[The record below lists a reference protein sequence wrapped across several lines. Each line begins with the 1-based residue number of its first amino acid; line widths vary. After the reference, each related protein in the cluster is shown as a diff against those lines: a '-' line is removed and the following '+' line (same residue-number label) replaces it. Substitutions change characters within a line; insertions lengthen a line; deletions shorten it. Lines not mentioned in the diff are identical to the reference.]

1 MRCGIHSTFAVNFKH
16 ILIKNISMKLSH
28 LIVFLFFVTSAF
40 SKDYKK
46 ASSPNHY
53 VVAAAIKNSVDE
65 NSVITGTVVEEA
77 TGKPLPGVLVA
88 IIGTKFSTT
97 TDSEGK
103 FSFRKMPAGQYI
115 LEFSLIS
122 FSTKVVDEVVVVDKE
137 TTVLNVSMAEL
148 SGVLDEV
155 VIKTVKAKTESVQS
169 LLTMQKNSIRVSD
182 GISAESIRRTPD
194 RTTSD
199 VLKRISGTSIQDNKF
214 VIVRGLNDRYNTTY
228 LNGSPLPSTEPD
240 KKAFSFDIFP
250 ANMLDN
256 LVINKTAS
264 PDLPGEFAGGII
276 EINTKST
283 PDKNFQTISVGT
295 GYNTITTYKT
305 KFQANDIK
313 AGLPSYFPNSTEF
326 IALQSLKT
334 ETSIQQIATLAKDYQ
349 TNWSVDQ
356 GKFDPNTNF
365 QFTLG
370 RYFKFNNGN
379 SLGLLASATNNV
391 TNVFG
396 EGSLK
401 DYETP
406 GVQAKDFHNNN
417 YRKQKLTGA
426 ILNLSL
432 KLNTDNKFSFK
443 NLYSITSESRFTN
456 RLGTKNIQD
465 IEPIMSSS
473 TNRLFTQNKIYTGQ
487 LIGEHFL
494 PESKIKL
501 GWVGSYSNVQ
511 REVPSERRNT
521 YDYIQYQDGT
531 QTVPTANFVL
541 NSVGIDYPGSVFTSA
556 NAENIFSG
564 KIDISKKIDFF
575 NDFSADIKI
584 GGIIQSRNRKF
595 QARQLGY
602 IPFNGSVNGINW
614 GRNTFSNK
622 IPTMPNETIFNSANM
637 GILSTSPRVSGL
649 TLFEGTKGSDY
660 YDAESNLDAGYLMID
675 NVFNK
680 WRIIWGVRIENYSQ
694 QLNSKSDVNTAVV
707 VDDTQFDVLPSFN
720 LIYSLNK
727 KQNLRLSGSKTLNR
741 PEFRELAPFLFFDFD
756 TRFSTSGNPNLKIT
770 EIHNAD
776 LRYEY
781 FLGKGQMFTATT
793 FYKNFK
799 NPIELQAL
807 ANNSNT
813 YQNATAGTN
822 YGVELEFRL
831 LVSTFFRT
839 KESKF
844 LDDLTLFSNLAV
856 IRSDVDISNLNATA
870 VKTPLQGQSPYVFNA
885 GLQYINKELGW
896 SFAANTN
903 RVGNRIT
910 IHGNQTTGN
919 TAPAFWEKAR
929 TFLDFQVA
937 KSFLKNKI
945 ELKLNVQNALAQDL
959 VLYQNNDLP
968 GGKEING
975 FSSFVNKVFVG
986 DSQNKNGFD
995 SKVDD
1000 EISRNTFGRTFSFS
1014 MTYNF

>member
-1 MRCGIHSTFAVNFKH
+1 
-16 ILIKNISMKLSH
+16 MKLSN
-28 LIVFLFFVTSAF
+28 LILFLLFVTSVF
-40 SKDYKK
+40 SQNNKSADLAD
-46 ASSPNHY
+46 ASLPETTSTTT
-53 VVAAAIKNSVDE
+53 IDE
-65 NSVITGTVVEEA
+65 KSIITGTVIEES
-77 TGKPLPGVLVA
+77 TGKPLPGVLVV
-88 IIGTKFSTT
+88 IKGTKLATL
-97 TDSEGK
+97 TDAQGK
-103 FSFRKMPAGQYI
+103 FYFRKMEAGKYE
-115 LEFSLIS
+115 LEFSFFS
-122 FSTKVVDEVVVVDKE
+122 FSTKIVSDVEVIDKE
-137 TTVLNVSMAEL
+137 ATVLNVSLAEMN
-148 SGVLDEV
+148 GVLDEV
-155 VIKTVKAKTESVQS
+155 VVKTVKAKTESVQS

-182 GISAESIRRTPD
+182 GISAESIKRTPD

-199 VLKRISGTSIQDNKF
+199 VLRRISGTSIQDNKF

-283 PDKNFQTISVGT
+283 PEKDFQSITVGA
-295 GYNTITTYKT
+295 GYNTITTNKT
-305 KFQANDIK
+305 KFQANDTK
-313 AGLPSYFPNSTEF
+313 TGLPSYFPNSADF

-334 ETSIQQIATLAKDYQ
+334 ETSIQQIATLAKTYQ
-349 TNWSVDQ
+349 TDWSVDE

-370 RYFKFNNGN
+370 RYFKFNGTQ

-401 DYETP
+401 EYETP
-406 GVQAKDFHNNN
+406 GDLRKSFDNNN
-417 YRKQKLTGA
+417 YRKQKLLGA

-432 KLNTDNKFSFK
+432 KLDTNNRFSFK
-443 NLYSITSESRFTN
+443 NLYSITSESRYTD
-456 RLGTKNIQD
+456 RLGTKNVTD
-465 IEPIMSSS
+465 AEPTMSSS
-473 TNRLFTQNKIYTGQ
+473 TNRLFTENKIYTGQ

-494 PESKIKL
+494 PESKIKI

-521 YDYIQYQDGT
+521 YDYIQYSDGT
-531 QTVPTANFVL
+531 QSVPTAPFAGN
-541 NSVGIDYPGSVFTSA
+541 NVGLDNPGSIFTS
-556 NAENIFSG
+556 NNSESIFSS
-564 KIDISKKIDFF
+564 KIDISKKLEFSD
-575 NDFSADIKI
+575 NFSADIKI
-584 GGIIQSRNRKF
+584 GGITQSRNRKF

-602 IPFNGSVNGINW
+602 VPFSGRVNGVNWSQDNTFNGTIA
-614 GRNTFSNK
+614 TQ
-622 IPTMPNETIFNSANM
+622 PNATIFNSANM
-637 GILSTSPRVSGL
+637 GILSTSPTNLSGL

-680 WRIIWGVRIENYSQ
+680 WRIIWGARIENYSQ
-694 QLNSKSDVNTAVV
+694 NLNSIDEANLPVV
-707 VDDTQFDVLPSFN
+707 VDDTQLDILPSFN

-727 KQNLRLSGSKTLNR
+727 KQNLRMSGSKTLNR
-741 PEFRELAPFLFFDFD
+741 PEFRELAPFLFYDFD
-756 TRFSTSGNPNLKIT
+756 TRFNTSGNPTLKIT
-770 EIHNAD
+770 DIYNAD

-781 FLGKGQMFTATT
+781 FLGKGQMLSVST

-807 ANNSNT
+807 ANNSNV
-813 YQNATAGTN
+813 YQNAAAGTN

-831 LVSTFFRT
+831 LVSTLFGT
-839 KESKF
+839 KENKF
-844 LDDLTLFSNLAV
+844 LDDLTIFSNLAV
-856 IRSDVDISNLNATA
+856 IRSEVDISNLTPTA

-903 RVGNRIT
+903 RVGDRIT

-919 TAPAFWEKAR
+919 TAPAFWEKSR
-929 TFLDFQVA
+929 TFLDFQIA
-937 KSFLKNKI
+937 KNLLKNKI
-945 ELKLNVQNALAQDL
+945 ELKLNVRNALAEDL
-959 VLYQNNDLP
+959 VFYQNNYDLP
-968 GGKEING
+968 GAKEITG
-975 FSSFVNKVFVG
+975 FDSFVNKVFTG

-995 SKVDD
+995 PKVDD
-1000 EISRNTFGRTFSFS
+1000 EVIRNTFGRVFSFS

>member
-1 MRCGIHSTFAVNFKH
+1 MK
-16 ILIKNISMKLSH
+16 ISN
-28 LIVFLFFVTSAF
+28 LIVFLLFVTSAF
-40 SKDYKK
+40 SQDFKETESTD
-46 ASSPNHY
+46 NY
-53 VVAAAIKNSVDE
+53 VADATITNNIDE
-65 NSVITGTVVEEA
+65 NSIITGTVIEES

-88 IIGTKFSTT
+88 IIGTKFSTL
-97 TDSEGK
+97 TDAQGK
-103 FSFRKMPAGQYI
+103 FYFRKMPAGQYI
-115 LEFSLIS
+115 LEFSLFS

-137 TTVLNVSMAEL
+137 ATVLNVSLAEMN
-148 SGVLDEV
+148 GVLDEV

-182 GISAESIRRTPD
+182 GISAESIKRTPD

-199 VLKRISGTSIQDNKF
+199 VLRRISGTSIQDNKF

-283 PDKNFQTISVGT
+283 PEKDFQSITVGA
-295 GYNTITTYKT
+295 GYNTITTNKT

-313 AGLPSYFPNSTEF
+313 TGLPSYFPNSADF

-334 ETSIQQIATLAKDYQ
+334 ETSIQQIATLAKTYQ
-349 TNWSVDQ
+349 TDWSVDE

-370 RYFKFNNGN
+370 RYFKFNDTQ

-396 EGSLK
+396 VGSLK
-401 DYETP
+401 EYETP
-406 GVQAKDFHNNN
+406 GDLRKSFNNNN
-417 YRKQKLTGA
+417 YRKQKLLGA
-426 ILNLSL
+426 IVNLSL
-432 KLNTDNKFSFK
+432 KLNTNNRFSFK
-443 NLYSITSESRFTN
+443 NLYSITSESRFTD
-456 RLGTKNIQD
+456 RLGTKNITD
-465 IEPIMSSS
+465 EEPTMSSS
-473 TNRLFTQNKIYTGQ
+473 TNRLFTENKIYTGQ

-494 PESKIKL
+494 PESKIKI

-521 YDYIQYQDGT
+521 YDYIQYSDGT
-531 QTVPTANFVL
+531 QSVPTAPFAGN
-541 NSVGIDYPGSVFTSA
+541 NVGLDNPGSIFTS
-556 NAENIFSG
+556 NNNESIFSS
-564 KIDISKKIDFF
+564 KIDISKKLEFSD
-575 NDFSADIKI
+575 NFSADIKI
-584 GGIIQSRNRKF
+584 GGITQSRNRKF

-602 IPFNGSVNGINW
+602 VPFSGRVNGVNWSQDNTFNGTIA
-614 GRNTFSNK
+614 TL
-622 IPTMPNETIFNSANM
+622 PNATIFNSANM
-637 GILSTSPRVSGL
+637 GILSTSPTNLSGL

-680 WRIIWGVRIENYSQ
+680 WRIIWGARIENYSQ
-694 QLNSKSDVNTAVV
+694 NLNSIDEAVLPVV
-707 VDDTQFDVLPSFN
+707 VDDTQLDILPSFN

-727 KQNLRLSGSKTLNR
+727 KQNLRMSGSKTLNR
-741 PEFRELAPFLFFDFD
+741 PEFRELAPFLFYDFD
-756 TRFSTSGNPNLKIT
+756 TRFNTSGNPNLKIT
-770 EIHNAD
+770 DIYNAD

-781 FLGKGQMFTATT
+781 FLGKGQMLSVST

-807 ANNSNT
+807 ANNSNV
-813 YQNATAGTN
+813 YQNAASGTN

-831 LVSTFFRT
+831 LASTLFGA
-839 KESKF
+839 KENKF
-844 LDDLTLFSNLAV
+844 LDDLTIFSNLAV
-856 IRSDVDISNLNATA
+856 IRSEVDISNLTPTA

-885 GLQYINKELGW
+885 GLQYINKEAGW

-903 RVGNRIT
+903 RVGDRIT

-919 TAPAFWEKAR
+919 TAPAFWEKSR

-937 KSFLKNKI
+937 KNLLKNKI
-945 ELKLNVQNALAQDL
+945 ELKLNVRNALAEDL
-959 VLYQNNDLP
+959 VFYQNNYDLP
-968 GGKEING
+968 GAKESKG
-975 FSSFVNKVFVG
+975 FDSFVNKVFTG

-995 SKVDD
+995 AKVDD
-1000 EISRNTFGRTFSFS
+1000 EVIRNTFGRVFSFS

>member
-1 MRCGIHSTFAVNFKH
+1 MKIFYFLIILFSVQVSFSQQAGLKGQIIEESTGKTLPGA
-16 ILIKNISMKLSH
+16 IIRIKNTTLATESDIDGN
-28 LIVFLFFVTSAF
+28 FFFRSVT
-40 SKDYKK
+40 
-46 ASSPNHY
+46 
-53 VVAAAIKNSVDE
+53 V
-65 NSVITGTVVEEA
+65 
-77 TGKPLPGVLVA
+77 GKYDV
-88 IIGTKFSTT
+88 
-97 TDSEGK
+97 
-103 FSFRKMPAGQYI
+103 
-115 LEFSLIS
+115 EFSALG
-122 FSTKVVDEVVVVDKE
+122 FETKILTEVEVLEKE
-137 TTVLNVSMAEL
+137 VTNLTVSLVEKNN
-148 SGVLDEV
+148 VLDEV
-155 VIKTVKAKTESVQS
+155 VIRTVKAKTESVQS

-182 GISAESIRRTPD
+182 GISAESIKRTPD

-283 PDKNFQTISVGT
+283 PDKNFQSISVGV
-295 GYNTITTYKT
+295 GYNTITTSQT

-313 AGLPSYFPNSTEF
+313 TGLPSYFPNSAEF
-326 IALQSLKT
+326 NFLQGTAPNSVRSESGIMQIDALSKN
-334 ETSIQQIATLAKDYQ
+334 YQ
-349 TNWSVDQ
+349 TDWTVDK
-356 GKFDPNTNF
+356 GKFDPNTSF
-365 QFTLG
+365 QFTFG
-370 RYFKFNNGN
+370 RYFKFDENK

-391 TNVFG
+391 TNVFS

-401 DYETP
+401 EYETA
-406 GVQAKDFHNNN
+406 GDLRKSFDSDN

-432 KLNTDNKFSFK
+432 KLDTNNRFSFK
-443 NLYSITSESRFTN
+443 NLYSVTSESRYTD
-456 RLGTKNIQD
+456 RLGSKDVQEA
-465 IEPIMSSS
+465 EPLMSSS
-473 TNRLFTQNKIYTGQ
+473 TNRLFTRNKIYTGQ

-494 PESKIKL
+494 PKSKIKL

-511 REVPSERRNT
+511 REIPSERRNT
-521 YDYIQYQDGT
+521 YDYFQYQDGT
-531 QTVPTANFVL
+531 RSVPTANFVEGA
-541 NSVGIDYPGSVFTSA
+541 VGIDYPGSIFTS
-556 NAENIFSG
+556 NNSENIFSS
-564 KIDISKKIDFF
+564 KIDISKKIEFSD
-575 NDFSADIKI
+575 NFSADIKI
-584 GGIIQSRNRKF
+584 GGITQFRNRKF

-602 IPFNGSVNGINW
+602 VPFNGRVNGINW
-614 GRNTFSNK
+614 GQANETFYSP
-622 IPTMPNETIFNSANM
+622 IATFPNSTIFNSANM
-637 GILSTSPRVSGL
+637 GILSTSPNSSGL
-649 TLFEGTKGSDY
+649 TLFEGTKGSDA
-660 YDAESNLDAGYLMID
+660 YDAEANLDAGYLMID
-675 NVFNK
+675 NIFNK
-680 WRIIWGVRIENYSQ
+680 WRIIWGARIENYSQ
-694 QLNSKSDVNTAVV
+694 HLNSKSDVNVPVV
-707 VDDTQFDVLPSFN
+707 VDDTQLDILPSVN

-756 TRFSTSGNPNLKIT
+756 TRFSTEGNPDLKIT
-770 EIHNAD
+770 EIYNAD
-776 LRYEY
+776 LRYEF
-781 FLGKGQMFTATT
+781 FLGKGQLFSVST

-799 NPIELQAL
+799 NPIEIQAR
-807 ANNSNT
+807 ANNSNR
-813 YQNATAGTN
+813 YENAKAGTN
-822 YGVELEFRL
+822 YGIELEFRL
-831 LVSTFFRT
+831 LLSTLFGA
-839 KESKF
+839 KENKF
-844 LDDLTLFSNLAV
+844 LDDLTLYSNLAV
-856 IRSDVDISNLNATA
+856 IRSEVDISNLTPTA
-870 VKTPLQGQSPYVFNA
+870 VTTPLQGQSPYVFNA

-929 TFLDFQVA
+929 TFLDFQIA

-945 ELKLNVQNALAQDL
+945 ELKLNVQNVLAQDL
-959 VLYQNNDLP
+959 VFYQNNDLP
-968 GGKEING
+968 GATEIKG
-975 FSSFVNKVFVG
+975 FDAFVNKVFTG